1 MILVKKQLYS
11 NNIEPSFLRPGAP
24 SAQTLLGQ
32 SCHTSLF
39 PRCDTW
45 RNDEI
50 DMEGKTVAW
59 PIYVGQSYINIADID
74 INTDSTIDG
83 FITWRSISMW
93 RGE

>member
-1 MILVKKQLYS
+1 
-11 NNIEPSFLRPGAP
+11 
-24 SAQTLLGQ
+24 
-32 SCHTSLF
+32 
-39 PRCDTW
+39 
-45 RNDEI
+45 
-50 DMEGKTVAW
+50 MEGKTVAW